1 MSFGCRSFWSVF
13 NVISCHFRIQ
23 CPILSGSQKSY
34 NIYYM
39 IHSVSPSSTSFHA
52 LLDAVKSKHSKAKVI
67 CVASKWWVNLTYIPM
82 RDMPFW
88 NPIISKP
95 FWQHEI
101 SWIPLCL
108 SCSLSGHM
116 RCPNGT
122 KTHFQKLCM
131 ERLLIWRWRA
141 KGPLFCQS
149 NFMIWCKVLWRLR
162 CFRAE
167 VCWDTHLYHFPT
179 SGQTWTSQN
188 NGLEQAKTL
197 AYSCLAFFKIVCWSM
212 LRSPKKD
219 RIQRLSWKMASLL
232 VWHLFRGYGHVCFG
246 CRASWVKQA
255 WLKNELAAGCFM
267 ALRQA
272 YSWDLQQLRHFSQAQ
287 GMASQRGKWGEK
299 VSPGVSFRSECSNMP
314 CHPNLPRPQESN
326 TVASTSM
333 RVDMT

>member
-1 MSFGCRSFWSVF
+1 MSSISWLSVF

-23 CPILSGSQKSY
+23 CPILSGFQKSY

-108 SCSLSGHM
+108 SCYLSGHM
-116 RCPNGT
+116 RCQNGT

-141 KGPLFCQS
+141 KG
-149 NFMIWCKVLWRLR
+149 R
-162 CFRAE
+162 CFAKATLRFDDHRHAYKQSAMAIARTE
-167 VCWDTHLYHFPT
+167 LRFVGTPT
-179 SGQTWTSQN
+179 SITFQHLARHGP
-188 NGLEQAKTL
+188 LKTM
-197 AYSCLAFFKIVCWSM
+197 AWS
-212 LRSPKKD
+212 K
-219 RIQRLSWKMASLL
+219 QRLLPCLL
-232 VWHLFRGYGHVCFG
+232 QDC
-246 CRASWVKQA
+246 
-255 WLKNELAAGCFM
+255 
-267 ALRQA
+267 
-272 YSWDLQQLRHFSQAQ
+272 
-287 GMASQRGKWGEK
+287 
-299 VSPGVSFRSECSNMP
+299 
-314 CHPNLPRPQESN
+314 
-326 TVASTSM
+326 
-333 RVDMT
+333 